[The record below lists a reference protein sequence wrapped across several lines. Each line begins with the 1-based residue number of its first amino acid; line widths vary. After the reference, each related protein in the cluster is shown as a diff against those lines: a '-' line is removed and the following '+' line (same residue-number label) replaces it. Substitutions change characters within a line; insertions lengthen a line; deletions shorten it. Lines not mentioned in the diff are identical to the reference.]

1 MKQDIGIDKN
11 IAYGGGGEEGWKR
24 RGVKEDSRW
33 IVKYLNSNM
42 P

>member
-1 MKQDIGIDKN
+1 MKRDIGIDKN
-11 IAYGGGGEEGWKR
+11 IAYGGGGEEGGR
-24 RGVKEDSRW
+24 EGVCRGDTRK